1 MQCSVII
8 PTFRDNRI
16 AAALASLSIQKNIQL
31 EVIVVDGANEPEAFQ
46 SLPTYSFPITFIHE
60 KDNGVYDAMNKGIS
74 KAQGTWIYILGSD
87 DVLANDNTLSNL
99 ISRCSQADI
108 VFGNVENTGLSHS
121 ATTKIHIPSFPN
133 GMIWKHTLHQQGV
146 IYKRS
151 LFQERTFNTDY
162 KILGDYEFHFH
173 LKNKNLKVE
182 YVNETVA
189 QCDANGLSK
198 RYVWKLYAEEIRLKK
213 EHLNVLEWLLVVP
226 FVISKYVFKKLT
238 K

>member
-46 SLPTYSFPITFIHE
+46 LLPAYSFPVHFIHE
-60 KDNGVYDAMNKGIS
+60 KDNGVYDAMNKGIAVA
-74 KAQGTWIYILGSD
+74 KGEWIYLLGSD
-87 DVLANDNTLSNL
+87 DVLANENALAHLMARGTN
-99 ISRCSQADI
+99 ADV
-108 VFGNVENTGLSHS
+108 VFGNVENTNLSHQ
-121 ATTKIHIPSFPN
+121 ATTKLHRPSFPK

-151 LFQERTFNTDY
+151 LFQERAFNTDY

-173 LKNKNLKVE
+173 LKNKNIKVE

-189 QCDANGLSK
+189 LCDANGLSK

-213 EHLNVLEWLLVVP
+213 EYLNTLEWLLVVP
-226 FVISKYVFKKLT
+226 FVISKYLFKSFT

>member
-1 MQCSVII
+1 MQCSVVI

-60 KDNGVYDAMNKGIS
+60 KDNGVYDAMNKGIAVA
-74 KAQGTWIYILGSD
+74 KGEWIYILGSD

-99 ISRCSQADI
+99 ISRGSQADI
-108 VFGNVENTGLSHS
+108 IFGNVENTGLSHS

-151 LFQERTFNTDY
+151 LFQERAFNTDY

-173 LKNKNLKVE
+173 LKNKNVKVE

>member
-1 MQCSVII
+1 MQCSVVI

-60 KDNGVYDAMNKGIS
+60 KDNGVYDAMNKGIAVA
-74 KAQGTWIYILGSD
+74 KGEWIYILGSD

-99 ISRCSQADI
+99 ISRGSQADI
-108 VFGNVENTGLSHS
+108 IFGNVENTGLSHS

-151 LFQERTFNTDY
+151 LFQERAFNTDY

-226 FVISKYVFKKLT
+226 FVISKYVFKNLT

>member
-1 MQCSVII
+1 MQCSVVI

-60 KDNGVYDAMNKGIS
+60 KDNGVYDAMNKGIAVA
-74 KAQGTWIYILGSD
+74 KGEWIYILGSD

-99 ISRCSQADI
+99 ISRGSQADI
-108 VFGNVENTGLSHS
+108 IFGNVENTGLSHS

-151 LFQERTFNTDY
+151 LFQERAFNTDY

-173 LKNKNLKVE
+173 LKNKNVKVE

-226 FVISKYVFKKLT
+226 FVISKYVFKNLT

>member
-60 KDNGVYDAMNKGIS
+60 KDNGVYDAMNKGIAVA
-74 KAQGTWIYILGSD
+74 KGEWIYILGSD

-99 ISRCSQADI
+99 ISRGSQADI
-108 VFGNVENTGLSHS
+108 IFGNVENTGLSHS

-151 LFQERTFNTDY
+151 LFQERAFNTDY

-173 LKNKNLKVE
+173 LKNKNVKVE

-213 EHLNVLEWLLVVP
+213 EHLNALEWLLVVP

>member
-60 KDNGVYDAMNKGIS
+60 KDNGVYDAMNKGIAVA
-74 KAQGTWIYILGSD
+74 KGEWIYILGSD

-99 ISRCSQADI
+99 ISRGSQADI
-108 VFGNVENTGLSHS
+108 IFGNVENTGLSHS

>member
-1 MQCSVII
+1 MQCSVVI

-99 ISRCSQADI
+99 ISRGSQADI
-108 VFGNVENTGLSHS
+108 IFGNVENTGLSHS

-173 LKNKNLKVE
+173 LKNKNVKAE

-213 EHLNVLEWLLVVP
+213 EHLNALEWLMVVP
-226 FVISKYVFKKLT
+226 FVISKYVFKNLT

>member
-1 MQCSVII
+1 MQCSVVI

-46 SLPTYSFPITFIHE
+46 SFPTYSFPITFIHE

-99 ISRCSQADI
+99 ISYGAQAEL

-121 ATTKIHIPSFPN
+121 ATTKIHTPSFPK
-133 GMIWKHTLHQQGV
+133 GMRWKHTLHQQGV

-173 LKNKNLKVE
+173 LKDKNVKAE

-226 FVISKYVFKKLT
+226 FVISKYVFKNLT

>member
-16 AAALASLSIQKNIQL
+16 AAAFASISKQKNIQL

-46 SLPTYSFPITFIHE
+46 SLPTYSFPLTFIHE
-60 KDNGVYDAMNKGIS
+60 KDNGVYDAMNKGIAVA
-74 KAQGTWIYILGSD
+74 KGEWIYLLGSD
-87 DVLANDNTLSNL
+87 DVLANENTLSNL
-99 ISRCSQADI
+99 ISRGTQSDL

-121 ATTKIHIPSFPN
+121 ATTKVHIPSFPN

-146 IYKRS
+146 LYKQS
-151 LFQERTFNTDY
+151 LFHERNFNTTY

-173 LKNKNLKVE
+173 LKNKNVKVE

-198 RYVWKLYAEEIRLKK
+198 RYVWKLYSEEIRLKK
-213 EHLNVLEWLLVVP
+213 EHLNTLEWLLVVP
-226 FVISKYVFKKLT
+226 FVISKYLFKSLT

>member
-1 MQCSVII
+1 MQCTVVI
-8 PTFRDNRI
+8 PTFRDVRI
-16 AAALASLSIQKNIQL
+16 AQALDSIASQKDIQL

-60 KDNGVYDAMNKGIS
+60 KDSGVYDAMNKGIS

-99 ISRCSQADI
+99 ISRGSQADI
-108 VFGNVENTGLSHS
+108 IFGNVENTGLSHS
-121 ATTKIHIPSFPN
+121 ATTKIHTPSFPK
-133 GMIWKHTLHQQGV
+133 GMRWKHTLHQQGV

-151 LFQERTFNTDY
+151 LFQERVFNTDY

-173 LKNKNLKVE
+173 LKNKKLKVE

-213 EHLNVLEWLLVVP
+213 EHLNALEWLLVVP
-226 FVISKYVFKKLT
+226 FVISKYVFKSLT

>member
-1 MQCSVII
+1 MQCSVVI

-46 SLPTYSFPITFIHE
+46 SLPTYSFTITFIHE

-87 DVLANDNTLSNL
+87 DVLANENTLSNL
-99 ISRCSQADI
+99 ISRDTQADV

-151 LFQERTFNTDY
+151 LFQERAFNTDY

-173 LKNKNLKVE
+173 LKNKNVKVE

-189 QCDANGLSK
+189 RCDANGLSK
-198 RYVWKLYAEEIRLKK
+198 RYVWKLYSEEIRLKN
-213 EHLNVLEWLLVVP
+213 EYLNAIQMLVVVP
-226 FVISKYVFKKLT
+226 FIVAKYVFKKLT

>member
-1 MQCSVII
+1 MQCSVVI

-46 SLPTYSFPITFIHE
+46 SLPTYSFPINFIHE

-99 ISRCSQADI
+99 ISRGSQADI
-108 VFGNVENTGLSHS
+108 IFGNVENTGLSHS

-173 LKNKNLKVE
+173 LKNKNVKVE

-213 EHLNVLEWLLVVP
+213 EHLNALEWLMVVP
-226 FVISKYVFKKLT
+226 FVISKYVFKNLT

>member
-1 MQCSVII
+1 MQCSVVI

-87 DVLANDNTLSNL
+87 DVLANENTLSNL
-99 ISRCSQADI
+99 ISCGAQAEL

-121 ATTKIHIPSFPN
+121 ATTKIHTPSFPK
-133 GMIWKHTLHQQGV
+133 GMRWKHTLHQQGV

-173 LKNKNLKVE
+173 LKNKKLKVE

-213 EHLNVLEWLLVVP
+213 EHLNALEWLMVVP
-226 FVISKYVFKKLT
+226 FVISKYVFKNLT

>member
-1 MQCSVII
+1 MQCTVVI
-8 PTFRDNRI
+8 PTFRDARI
-16 AAALASLSIQKNIQL
+16 AQALESIASKKNIQL
-31 EVIVVDGANEPEAFQ
+31 EVVIVDGANEPAAFQ
-46 SLPTYSFPITFIHE
+46 SLPSYPFPITFIHE
-60 KDNGVYDAMNKGIS
+60 KDNGVYDAMNKGIAVA
-74 KAQGTWIYILGSD
+74 KGEWIYILGSD

-151 LFQERTFNTDY
+151 LFQERAFNTDY

-173 LKNKNLKVE
+173 LKNKNVKVE

-213 EHLNVLEWLLVVP
+213 EHLNALEWLLVVP

>member
-1 MQCSVII
+1 MQCTVVI
-8 PTFRDNRI
+8 PTFRDARI
-16 AAALASLSIQKNIQL
+16 AQALDSIASQKNIQL
-31 EVIVVDGANEPEAFQ
+31 EVVIVDGANEPESFH
-46 SLPTYSFPITFIHE
+46 SLPSYSFLVHFIHE
-60 KDNGVYDAMNKGIS
+60 KDNGVYDAMNKGIAAA
-74 KAQGTWIYILGSD
+74 KGEWIYLLGSD
-87 DVLANDNTLSNL
+87 DILANEKTLSNL
-99 ISRCSQADI
+99 ISRGAQSDL

-121 ATTKIHIPSFPN
+121 ATTKIHSPSFPN

-146 IYKRS
+146 LYRRS
-151 LFQERTFNTDY
+151 LFQERNFKTTY

-213 EHLNVLEWLLVVP
+213 KHLNTLEWLLVLP
-226 FVISKYVFKKLT
+226 FVISKYLFKSLT

>member
-1 MQCSVII
+1 MQCTVVI
-8 PTFRDNRI
+8 PTFRDVRI
-16 AAALASLSIQKNIQL
+16 AQALDSIASQKDIQL

-87 DVLANDNTLSNL
+87 DILANDNTLSNL
-99 ISRCSQADI
+99 ISRGSQADI
-108 VFGNVENTGLSHS
+108 IFGNVENTGLSHS

-151 LFQERTFNTDY
+151 LFQERAFNTDY

-173 LKNKNLKVE
+173 LKNKNVKVE

-213 EHLNVLEWLLVVP
+213 EHLNALEWLLVVP

>member
-1 MQCSVII
+1 MQCSVVI

-99 ISRCSQADI
+99 ISYGAQAEL

-121 ATTKIHIPSFPN
+121 ATTKIHTPSFPK
-133 GMIWKHTLHQQGV
+133 GMRWKHTLHQQGV

-173 LKNKNLKVE
+173 LKDKNVKAE

-213 EHLNVLEWLLVVP
+213 KYLNTLEWLLVVP
-226 FVISKYVFKKLT
+226 FVLSKYVFKNLT

>member
-1 MQCSVII
+1 MQCTVVI
-8 PTFRDNRI
+8 PTFRDARI
-16 AAALASLSIQKNIQL
+16 AQALDSIASQKNIQL
-31 EVIVVDGANEPEAFQ
+31 EVVVVDGANEPETFQ
-46 SLPTYSFPITFIHE
+46 SLPSYPFLITFIHE
-60 KDNGVYDAMNKGIS
+60 KDNGVYDAMNKGIAVA
-74 KAQGTWIYILGSD
+74 KGTWIYLLGSD
-87 DVLANDNTLSNL
+87 DVLANVNTLSNL
-99 ISRCSQADI
+99 ISRGTQADV

-146 IYKRS
+146 LYKRS
-151 LFQERTFNTDY
+151 LFQERTFNNDY

-173 LKNKNLKVE
+173 LKNKNVKVE

-189 QCDANGLSK
+189 RCDANGLSK

-213 EHLNVLEWLLVVP
+213 KYLNGLEWLMVLP
-226 FVISKYVFKKLT
+226 FVISKFLFKKLT

>member
-1 MQCSVII
+1 MQCSVVI

-99 ISRCSQADI
+99 ISRGSQADI
-108 VFGNVENTGLSHS
+108 IFGNVENTRLSHS

-151 LFQERTFNTDY
+151 LFQERAFNTDY

-173 LKNKNLKVE
+173 LKNKNVKVE

-226 FVISKYVFKKLT
+226 FVISKYVFKNLT

>member
-46 SLPTYSFPITFIHE
+46 LLPAYSFPVHFIHE
-60 KDNGVYDAMNKGIS
+60 KDNGVYDAMNKGIAVA
-74 KAQGTWIYILGSD
+74 KGEWIYLLGSD
-87 DVLANDNTLSNL
+87 DVLANENALAHLMARGTN
-99 ISRCSQADI
+99 ADV
-108 VFGNVENTGLSHS
+108 VFGNVENTNLSHQ
-121 ATTKIHIPSFPN
+121 ATTKLHRPSFPK

-151 LFQERTFNTDY
+151 LFQERAFNTDY

-173 LKNKNLKVE
+173 LKNKNVKVE

-189 QCDANGLSK
+189 LCDANGLSK

-213 EHLNVLEWLLVVP
+213 EYLNTLEWLLVVP
-226 FVISKYVFKKLT
+226 FVISKYLFKSFT

>member
-1 MQCSVII
+1 MQCTVVI
-8 PTFRDNRI
+8 PTFRDARI
-16 AAALASLSIQKNIQL
+16 AQALDSIASQKDIQL
-31 EVIVVDGANEPEAFQ
+31 EVIVVDGANEPETFQ

-60 KDNGVYDAMNKGIS
+60 KDNGVYDAMNNGIS

-87 DVLANDNTLSNL
+87 DVLSNENAL
-99 ISRCSQADI
+99 AHLMTRGAHADI
-108 VFGNVENTGLSHS
+108 VFGNVENTNLSHQ
-121 ATTKIHIPSFPN
+121 ATTKLHTPSFPK
-133 GMIWKHTLHQQGV
+133 GMRWKHTLHQQGV
-146 IYKRS
+146 IYKRY
-151 LFQERTFNTDY
+151 LFQERVFNTDY

-173 LKNKNLKVE
+173 LKNKNVKVE

-213 EHLNVLEWLLVVP
+213 EHLNTLEWLLVVP
-226 FVISKYVFKKLT
+226 FVISKYVFKNLT

>member
-1 MQCSVII
+1 MQCTVVI

-16 AAALASLSIQKNIQL
+16 AAALASISIQKKIQL
-31 EVIVVDGANEPEAFQ
+31 EVIVVDGANEPDAFQ
-46 SLPTYSFPITFIHE
+46 SFPSYSFPVHFIHE
-60 KDNGVYDAMNKGIS
+60 KDYGVYDAMNKGIA

-87 DVLANDNTLSNL
+87 DVLAHENALAHL
-99 ISRCSQADI
+99 MACGAHADI
-108 VFGNVENTGLSHS
+108 VFGNVENTNISHQ
-121 ATTKIHIPSFPN
+121 ATTRLHRPSFPK
-133 GMIWKHTLHQQGV
+133 GMFWKHTLHQQGV

-151 LFQERTFNTDY
+151 LFQERAFNTEY

-173 LKNKNLKVE
+173 LKNKNVKVE
-182 YVNETVA
+182 YVNETVS

-213 EHLNVLEWLLVVP
+213 NHLNTLEWLLVLP
-226 FVISKYVFKKLT
+226 FVISKYVFKNLT

>member
-1 MQCSVII
+1 MQCSVVI

-99 ISRCSQADI
+99 ISRGSQADI
-108 VFGNVENTGLSHS
+108 IFGNVENTGLSHS

-151 LFQERTFNTDY
+151 LFQERAFNTDY

-173 LKNKNLKVE
+173 LKNKNVTVE

-213 EHLNVLEWLLVVP
+213 EHLNALEWLLVVP